1 MDRKHNDKYLQ
12 LGLNI
17 AYYRKLKNLT
27 QEELAEQVDVSRT
40 HISNIEAT
48 RVDKSLSLDLLFDIA
63 QALDIDVAKLFEM
76 R

>member
-1 MDRKHNDKYLQ
+1 MERSHREKYEQ

-17 AYYRKLKNLT
+17 AYYRRKRKMT
-27 QEELAEQVDVSRT
+27 QENLADDIGVSRT

-48 RVDKSLSLDLLFDIA
+48 AMDKAMSLDLLFDIA
-63 QALDIDVAKLFEM
+63 KALAVTENDLFEV